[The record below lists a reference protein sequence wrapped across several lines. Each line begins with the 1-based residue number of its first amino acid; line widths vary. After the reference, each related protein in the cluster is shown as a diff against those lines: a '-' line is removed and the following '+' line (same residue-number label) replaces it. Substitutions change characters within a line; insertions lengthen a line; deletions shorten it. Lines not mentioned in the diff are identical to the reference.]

1 MQYAIGHI
9 LFGLQSATLELTP
22 TLAAPGMGLVV
33 ATSGSDV
40 TTVDGTSFAAPFVA
54 GECELMGAGGVCVYE
69 GQPGCYSYLASTL
82 TQHTAVRPC

>member
-54 GECELMGAGGVCVYE
+54 GELMGAGGVCVSE
-69 GQPGCYSYLASTL
+69 GQPGGY
-82 TQHTAVRPC
+82 